1 MMLAIADILSTSELT
16 DAVAA
21 LGRSHFADGR
31 VSAGWSARGVKNNK
45 QADDNAA
52 LSALRE
58 MLLERLLQNAT
69 FSFAARPKR
78 IIGPLFSRYRA
89 GNTYGEH
96 IDEPIM
102 DGVRSD
108 VSFTL
113 FLSPP
118 ENYIGGEL
126 VIVTTAGEDAIKLPA
141 GCAFVYP
148 ATTLHKVMPV
158 TDGERLAAVGW
169 VRSYIRSVEHREILF
184 DLEMAR
190 REMFERHGRSAAFER
205 VSKSAANLMRL
216 WCED

>member
-1 MMLAIADILSTSELT
+1 MMLAIADILSASELG
-16 DAVAA
+16 DAIAT
-21 LGRSHFADGR
+21 LGRAHFADGR
-31 VSAGWSARGVKNNK
+31 ATAGWSARDVKNNK

-52 LSALRE
+52 LNALRE
-58 MLLERLLQNAT
+58 LIQERLSHNTT

-78 IIGPLFSRYRA
+78 IIGPLFSRYRS

-108 VSFTL
+108 ISFTL

-118 ENYIGGEL
+118 ETYDGGEL
-126 VIVTTAGEDAIKLPA
+126 VIVTTAGEDAVKLPA
-141 GCAFVYP
+141 GSAFVYP
-148 ATTLHKVMPV
+148 ATTLHRV
-158 TDGERLAAVGW
+158 TSVTGGERLAAVGW
-169 VRSYIRSVEHREILF
+169 VRSYIRSAEHREILF

-205 VSKSAANLMRL
+205 MSKSAANLMRL